1 MTINKSQWVLRNNV
15 LLSLDILFFKPLWDG
30 KNG

>member
-15 LLSLDILFFKPLWDG
+15 LLSLDILFFKQL
-30 KNG
+30 